1 MPRLFTL
8 GDQIHRE
15 GDLGCPACTEGYP
28 ERCPCGGFMHAT
40 EVATEEDVAV
50 MPLTQCDRCS
60 RSKEDLE
67 EEAAA

>member
-1 MPRLFTL
+1 
-8 GDQIHRE
+8 
-15 GDLGCPACTEGYP
+15 
-28 ERCPCGGFMHAT
+28 MHAT